1 MGAKFKCPDDNI
13 TFSAIRR
20 FQGGMAPRAIVDE
33 LIGLNVDRA
42 CAEKVVARV
51 VEGLGNKSEEAHQ
64 ADGKVRGKAVWRSP
78 MLVLG
83 LAITI
88 GSASAATGGVGGL
101 IIAGAVML
109 LGGLLTMRQRTRSD

>member
-1 MGAKFKCPDDNI
+1 
-13 TFSAIRR
+13 
-20 FQGGMAPRAIVDE
+20 MAPQAIVDE
-33 LIGLNVDRA
+33 LVGLNVDRA

-51 VEGLGNKSEEAHQ
+51 VEGLGNKSEEAQQ
-64 ADGKVRGKAVWRSP
+64 ADGKGRGKAVWRGL

-88 GSASAATGGVGGL
+88 GSVSAASGGGYSVIMRGL